1 MKSYSAQLACI
12 HVENYLYQLLLTLP
26 EVVSG
31 STAIT
36 GGCVCVCVSACVC
49 TVCVCV

>member
-1 MKSYSAQLACI
+1 MSTC
-12 HVENYLYQLLLTLP
+12 VNYLYQLLLTLP

-36 GGCVCVCVSACVC
+36 GVCVCVCV
-49 TVCVCV
+49 CVCVYE

>member
-36 GGCVCVCVSACVC
+36 GGCVCVCV
-49 TVCVCV
+49 CVCVYE

>member
-36 GGCVCVCVSACVC
+36 GGVCVCVCV
-49 TVCVCV
+49 CVCV